1 MDLEK
6 RVAAIEQKL
15 GISSSTDS
23 PSTDSPS
30 TDSPSTDSPSTM
42 PTSMDTASMDTASA
56 VTASAVTAPID
67 AASAMPTSIDSAPID
82 AASAMPT
89 SMDTAPIDT
98 ASTDTT
104 LAMLPSTNVIPSTDM
119 SPLPE
124 STIIS
129 LNGYNG
135 TLKDLF
141 SKIRSK
147 ISDLDRA
154 MNKGRYSS
162 RVTELKTL
170 FGNLMKATT
179 VQDIQSTIGTKLKFK
194 NDNSLMGGKSKRRSR
209 KTKKSNKSKRR

>member
-1 MDLEK
+1 
-6 RVAAIEQKL
+6 
-15 GISSSTDS
+15 
-23 PSTDSPS
+23 
-30 TDSPSTDSPSTM
+30 
-42 PTSMDTASMDTASA
+42 
-56 VTASAVTAPID
+56 
-67 AASAMPTSIDSAPID
+67 
-82 AASAMPT
+82 
-89 SMDTAPIDT
+89 
-98 ASTDTT
+98 
-104 LAMLPSTNVIPSTDM
+104 MLPSTNVIPSTDM

>member
-15 GISSSTDS
+15 GISMDSASTNMS
-23 PSTDSPS
+23 PSTDVSPV
-30 TDSPSTDSPSTM
+30 PS
-42 PTSMDTASMDTASA
+42 
-56 VTASAVTAPID
+56 I
-67 AASAMPTSIDSAPID
+67 
-82 AASAMPT
+82 
-89 SMDTAPIDT
+89 
-98 ASTDTT
+98 
-104 LAMLPSTNVIPSTDM
+104 IPSI
-119 SPLPE
+119 SLPE

-154 MNKGRYSS
+154 ANKGRYSS

-170 FGNLMKATT
+170 LVNLTKATT

-209 KTKKSNKSKRR
+209 KSKKSNKSKRR